1 MPREIIDRKINEM
14 MEELNIDKDIISEF
28 ELERI
33 EVNKRSLTECFKRIQ
48 HYQSCR
54 RNLETEEDDS
64 AEGIKND

>member
-33 EVNKRSLTECFKRIQ
+33 EINKRSLTECFKRIQ
-48 HYQSCR
+48 CYQSCR
-54 RNLETEEDDS
+54 RNSETEGSDKN
-64 AEGIKND
+64 EGN